1 MPADLEAIV
10 ATARMY
16 VGIEF
21 SRHYLHDRQ
30 SSEDRPWASD
40 VLYALT
46 RGKPRIVQDD
56 AEQDDARGAVCT
68 VECRSPD
75 GTLLH
80 VRVDYEGQPMRI
92 VTVVQTREE

>member
-10 ATARMY
+10 AAARMY

-30 SSEDRPWASD
+30 TGEDRPWASD

-46 RGKPRIVQDD
+46 RGQPRIVRDD
-56 AEQDDARGAVCT
+56 DEQDDARGAVCT
-68 VECRSPD
+68 IECLSPD

-80 VRVDYEGQPMRI
+80 VRLNSEEHPMRI
-92 VTVVQTREE
+92 VTVFRPREE